1 MRQLK
6 ITKQIT
12 DRQTDSINK
21 YFQDIGKYKLITAD
35 EEVELTRRIR
45 EGDIAALEKLT
56 TANLRFVVSVA
67 KQYQNQGLS
76 LADLINEGNHGLVK
90 AAYKFDETRGF
101 KYISYAVWWIRQAI
115 IQAIAEQ
122 SRVVRLPLNKVASI
136 NKVAKATSKLEQK
149 YRREPTDEEI
159 ANHAEIS
166 KEEVLISNKI
176 KNHHV
181 SFDAPLRND
190 DNNDNS
196 LYDIVISENL
206 LPPDANLIFDS
217 LKKEINIA
225 LKSLLKIEAE
235 IIKMFYGLN
244 GLAPLSLGE
253 IGLNYGLS
261 RERVRQIKEK
271 ALMKLRKNPYSK
283 TLKSFLNI
291 ET

>member
-21 YFQDIGKYKLITAD
+21 YFQDIGKYKLITVD

-136 NKVAKATSKLEQK
+136 NKIAKAASQLEQE

-166 KEEVLISNKI
+166 KEEVFISNQI

-181 SFDAPLRND
+181 SFDAPLRAD
-190 DNNDNS
+190 ENNYNS
-196 LYDIVISENL
+196 LYDIIYTEDL
-206 LPPDANLIFDS
+206 PPPDAKLIFDS

-225 LKSLLKIEAE
+225 LKGLSKIEAE

-253 IGLNYGLS
+253 IGQKYGLS

-271 ALMKLRKNPYSK
+271 GLMKLRKNPCND

>member
-21 YFQDIGKYKLITAD
+21 YFQDIGKYKLISAD

-45 EGDIAALEKLT
+45 EGDIDALKKLT

-122 SRVVRLPLNKVASI
+122 SRVIRLPLNKVASI
-136 NKVAKATSKLEQK
+136 KKVAKATSNLEQK

-166 KEEVLISNKI
+166 KEEVYISNQI
-176 KNHHV
+176 KNHHI
-181 SFDAPLRND
+181 SLDAPLRASD
-190 DNNDNS
+190 DDDKN
-196 LYDIVISENL
+196 LYDVVITKD
-206 LPPDANLIFDS
+206 LPLPDANLIFDS

-225 LKSLLKIEAE
+225 LKGLSKIEAE
-235 IIKMFYGLN
+235 IIGMFYGLN
-244 GLAPLSLGE
+244 GLSPLSLGE

-271 ALMKLRKNPYSK
+271 GLMKLRKNPNNK

>member
-21 YFQDIGKYKLITAD
+21 YFQDICKYKLITAD
-35 EEVELTRRIR
+35 EEVELIRRIKQ
-45 EGDIAALEKLT
+45 GDISALEKLT

-67 KQYQNQGLS
+67 KQYQNRGLS

-122 SRVVRLPLNKVASI
+122 SRIVRLPLNKVASI
-136 NKVAKATSKLEQK
+136 NKVAKAASTLEQK
-149 YRREPTDEEI
+149 YRREPTDDEI
-159 ANHAEIS
+159 ASHAKIS
-166 KEEVLISNKI
+166 KEEVYVSNQI

-181 SFDAPLRND
+181 SFDAPLKAD
-190 DNNDNS
+190 DNNCDS
-196 LYDIVISENL
+196 LYDIIMTRNVP
-206 LPPDANLIFDS
+206 PPDANLIFDS

-225 LKSLLKIEAE
+225 LKSLSKIEAE
-235 IIKMFYGLN
+235 TIRMFYGLN
-244 GLAPLSLGE
+244 GVPTLSLGE
-253 IGLNYGLS
+253 ISLKWGLS

-271 ALMKLRKNPYSK
+271 GLMKLRKNPLNKS
-283 TLKSFLNI
+283 LKSFLNI
-291 ET
+291 

>member
-21 YFQDIGKYKLITAD
+21 YFQDICKYKLITAD

-45 EGDIAALEKLT
+45 QGDISALEKLT

-67 KQYQNQGLS
+67 KQYQNRGLS

-122 SRVVRLPLNKVASI
+122 SRIVRLPLNKVASI
-136 NKVAKATSKLEQK
+136 NKVAKAASTLEQK
-149 YRREPTDEEI
+149 YRREPTDDEI
-159 ANHAEIS
+159 ASHAKIS
-166 KEEVLISNKI
+166 EEEVYVSNQI

-181 SFDAPLRND
+181 SFDAPLKAD
-190 DNNDNS
+190 DNNSDS
-196 LYDIVISENL
+196 LYDIIITKNVP
-206 LPPDANLIFDS
+206 PPDANLIFDS

-225 LKSLLKIEAE
+225 LKSLSKIEAE
-235 IIKMFYGLN
+235 TIRMFYGLN
-244 GLAPLSLGE
+244 GAAPLSLGE
-253 IGLNYGLS
+253 IAFKWGLS

-271 ALMKLRKNPYSK
+271 GLMKLRKNPLNKS
-283 TLKSFLNI
+283 LKSFLNK
-291 ET
+291 

>member
-136 NKVAKATSKLEQK
+136 NKVAKAASKLEQK

-166 KEEVLISNKI
+166 KEEVYISNRI
-176 KNHHV
+176 KNHHI
-181 SFDAPLRND
+181 SFDAPLKAD
-190 DNNDNS
+190 DNNDKN
-196 LYDIVISENL
+196 LYDIVITKNL
-206 LPPDANLIFDS
+206 PPPDANLIFDS

-225 LKSLLKIEAE
+225 LKGISKIEAE
-235 IIKMFYGLN
+235 IIRMFYGLN

-271 ALMKLRKNPYSK
+271 GLMKLRKNPYNK